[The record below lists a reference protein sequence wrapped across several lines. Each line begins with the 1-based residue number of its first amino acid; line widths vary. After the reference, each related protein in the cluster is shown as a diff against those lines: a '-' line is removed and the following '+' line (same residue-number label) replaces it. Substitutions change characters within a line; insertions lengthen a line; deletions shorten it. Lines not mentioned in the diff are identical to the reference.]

1 VVNTGYKRN
10 PTGAAV
16 SAGSEGWGF
25 YASIFS
31 GVLLGWGADRWLGTD
46 PIFLVVGL
54 LAGSGVGFWKLW
66 LYLKGSGR

>member
-1 VVNTGYKRN
+1 MVNTGYKGN
-10 PTGAAV
+10 PTGEAV

-25 YASIFS
+25 YASVFA

-66 LYLKGSGR
+66 LYLKGSGK